1 MLRSNS
7 KYDWELY
14 SKSGTG
20 NYVAMGLS
28 SDNKMGDDFVMSCGN
43 VTNIRIYCQT
53 L

>member
-28 SDNKMGDDFVMSCGN
+28 DDNKMGDDFVMSCGN

-53 L
+53 